1 MSLEQSIEKLTAA
14 IEAFTGVLVTQGAVG
29 KAAGAPAAAA
39 PAPRAPGRQAKGAAA
54 PAPVPAAD
62 EGLDSGLGADDGGLG
77 ADDGGL
83 GSDEAPAI
91 SGEEAKKVVLAYRD
105 KVVKLKGTDEGLNLT
120 RQLMKKHVAALN
132 DISDENAAEIH
143 KTFTA
148 ALSKLK

>member
-14 IEAFTGVLVTQGAVG
+14 IEAATGVLVTQGAAG
-29 KAAGAPAAAA
+29 KATGAPAAAAA
-39 PAPRAPGRQAKGAAA
+39 PAPRGPGRQAKGAAA
-54 PAPVPAAD
+54 PAPAPATD
-62 EGLDSGLGADDGGLG
+62 EGLDGGLGADDGGLG

-83 GSDEAPAI
+83 GGEEAAI

-105 KVVKLKGTDEGLNLT
+105 KVVKLKGSEEGLNLT
-120 RQLMKKHVAALN
+120 RQLMKKHVAALA
-132 DISDENAAEIH
+132 DISDDNAAEIH